1 MAKKIPGPQP
11 QTTPQA
17 NGSTVIQFSLLG
29 LVVFSISL
37 ILASGSVAYWA
48 AGKHAPGAVISQI
61 SYAPQPGVTND
72 ATSDNTNPWGE
83 LSIRNIQL
91 ERPEEYVAY
100 EANSNQPPSWTF
112 VGMTPDQSRQLM
124 TDCGLTADQIGM
136 AFKPGAFSVQGQNT
150 VVLPENDLMLSLS
163 PSVRAKFYRELG
175 RHPENHYMQYPFCF
189 PDQSFET
196 MAADSKL
203 DETAL
208 DTIRKLLYPR
218 GNAQCFSDF
227 EYIMRQ
233 LPDDSARVH
242 LVQSL
247 SRQNAV
253 LAGLHI
259 GPDSDIDKLVGYWG
273 SAPNVHIKD
282 IRPLLESLKRNPSG
296 GNISLIYLLPEFAR
310 ERLYTFPMPSKPG
323 DPRMDCH
330 WSSMNFF
337 NETPDNRF
345 NDPQYMSTYLSNNF
359 YQVAKPTA
367 YGDIVFLLDER
378 NTALHSAVYIADDLV
393 FTKNGDNYMQP
404 WMLMHLKDML
414 ATYSS
419 VPPPRMIVYR
429 NRMN

>member
-1 MAKKIPGPQP
+1 VV
-11 QTTPQA
+11 TP
-17 NGSTVIQFSLLG
+17 
-29 LVVFSISL
+29 
-37 ILASGSVAYWA
+37 
-48 AGKHAPGAVISQI
+48 
-61 SYAPQPGVTND
+61 
-72 ATSDNTNPWGE
+72 
-83 LSIRNIQL
+83 
-91 ERPEEYVAY
+91 
-100 EANSNQPPSWTF
+100 
-112 VGMTPDQSRQLM
+112 
-124 TDCGLTADQIGM
+124 AD
-136 AFKPGAFSVQGQNT
+136 
-150 VVLPENDLMLSLS
+150 DLMLSLS
-163 PSVRAKFYRELG
+163 PTVRAKFYRELG
-175 RHPENHYMQYPFCF
+175 QYPENHYMQYPFCF
-189 PDQSFET
+189 PGQSFEN
-196 MAADSKL
+196 MVAGSKL

-218 GNAQCFSDF
+218 GEAQCFSDF
-227 EYIMRQ
+227 EFVMRQ
-233 LPDDSARVH
+233 LPDDNARIH

-259 GPDSDIDKLVGYWG
+259 GPDTDIDKLVGYWG
-273 SAPNVHIKD
+273 SAPNVRIKD
-282 IRPLLESLKRNPSG
+282 IRPLMESLQRNPGG

-310 ERLYTFPMPSKPG
+310 ERLYTFPLPNKPG

-345 NDPQYMSTYLSNNF
+345 NDPKYMSAYLSNNF

-367 YGDIVFLLDER
+367 YGDIIFLLDDR

-404 WMLMHLKDML
+404 WMLMHIKDML

-419 VPPPRMIVYR
+419 EPPPKMVVYR